1 MPERTQRTQRTQ
13 RTKRT
18 QLSKTF
24 CNCIKNVGRTL
35 KVRKGTSKESA
46 AIAICVRSV
55 LGSRGRTLKKF
66 RCGKKGFLETQKLK
80 K

>member
-1 MPERTQRTQRTQ
+1 MSE
-13 RTKRT
+13 RT

-24 CNCIKNVGRTL
+24 CRCIKNIRKTI
-35 KVRKGTSKESA
+35 KVRKGSSKESA

-66 RCGKKGFLETQKLK
+66 RCGKKGFLETQNLK